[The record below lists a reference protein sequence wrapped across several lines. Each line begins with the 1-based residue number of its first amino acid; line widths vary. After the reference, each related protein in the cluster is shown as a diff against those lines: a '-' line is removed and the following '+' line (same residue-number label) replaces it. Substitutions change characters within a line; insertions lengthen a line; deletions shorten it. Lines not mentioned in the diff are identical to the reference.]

1 MKKKNIALDF
11 TSLLD
16 IIMILLFIVIS
27 TMGMNTLNA
36 KRDLET
42 EMAKKAAAETELSR
56 KVEEV
61 SKLEEDAEAMKAA
74 YEEEALKAQRLE
86 DENNMLKA
94 VTFESN
100 IDKTKLYESLM
111 RKTQKLTLI
120 CTPKRIEGQKEAHEV
135 EVAIYT
141 AKGSEDQE
149 ALSKV
154 LIEHNFGLT
163 REERLRKN
171 SEMREFLYASL
182 AEIVKSNEA
191 QLYLISIQYSY
202 GDVNFSQTDLE
213 IIEEA
218 IKDIERRLNKSCYV
232 EKLKQ

>member
-27 TMGMNTLNA
+27 TMGINTMNA
-36 KRDLET
+36 KKDLEVAS
-42 EMAKKAAAETELSR
+42 AKKQAAEIELFQ
-56 KVEEV
+56 KVEEL
-61 SKLEEDAEAMKAA
+61 SKLEKDAAALKAA
-74 YEEEALKAQRLE
+74 YEEETAKAQELE
-86 DENNMLKA
+86 YENHMLKA
-94 VTFESN
+94 LTFESN
-100 IDKTKLYESLM
+100 LDKTKLYESLM
-111 RKTQKLTLI
+111 RKSQKLTLI
-120 CTPKRIEGQKEAHEV
+120 CTPKRIEGEREAHEV
-135 EVAIYT
+135 QVQIYAT
-141 AKGSEDQE
+141 QGGRDQE
-149 ALSKV
+149 ALSQV
-154 LIEHNFGLT
+154 TIEHDFGLT

-182 AEIVKSNEA
+182 AEIVKSSEA
-191 QLYLISIQYSY
+191 ELYLISIQYSY

-218 IKDIERRLNKSCYV
+218 IKDIERRLNRSCYV